1 MKDYSEWKTM
11 EVIAEYAPLKGKKRV
26 KAIYV
31 TEENVK
37 ELEELTQAFTRFS
50 DDRQVLLTG
59 FMSLT
64 RFPTWMININPR
76 SKKKKFIF
84 ESRIERLLK
93 EVAE

>member
-1 MKDYSEWKTM
+1 MSDYQNWKTM
-11 EVIAEYAPLKGKKRV
+11 EVIANYGPLKGKKQV

-37 ELEELTQAFTRFS
+37 ELEELTQAFTRFG

-59 FMSLT
+59 FMALT

-84 ESRIERLLK
+84 ESRIEQFLK